1 MFDQAAS
8 YPPVLLFHFV
18 VYCVDV
24 NANIAQIVQASG
36 ERPAAIPFLIT
47 IMSLASCL
55 SRVLVGATA
64 QLFEDAG
71 LPRTLFVLGSVS
83 CMLGSQLCL
92 ATATSAG
99 LYIGATL
106 GQFGYGACCTF
117 AYTSVCPLY
126 HFNITLNNVRVTC
139 TSQMPFIQRS
149 SLTSMVWRTW

>member
-1 MFDQAAS
+1 MRATS
-8 YPPVLLFHFV
+8 VSVLLKCLHRFTISIV
-18 VYCVDV
+18 RCYADV

-36 ERPAAIPFLIT
+36 GRPTAIPFLIT

-92 ATATSAG
+92 ATATNSG

-117 AYTSVCPLY
+117 CLHQRLRTAAR
-126 HFNITLNNVRVTC
+126 HNNIL
-139 TSQMPFIQRS
+139 
-149 SLTSMVWRTW
+149 

>member
-1 MFDQAAS
+1 MRTVNFWLYVFCLFVSFGGGNCACHLCICAFEVFA
-8 YPPVLLFHFV
+8 PVHRFNRV
-18 VYCVDV
+18 VYTVYFVDV

-55 SRVLVGATA
+55 SRVVVGATA

-71 LPRTLFVLGSVS
+71 LPRTLFVLGSVT

-92 ATATSAG
+92 ATATTSG

-106 GQFGYGACCTF
+106 GQFGYGACCTMLRNP
-117 AYTSVCPLY
+117 ASVHCSTS
-126 HFNITLNNVRVTC
+126 
-139 TSQMPFIQRS
+139 
-149 SLTSMVWRTW
+149 